1 MLVYQGGTYDQPSN
15 PGYSFLYNFFSDLGL
30 TVAYSREPNTLS
42 WLIFTFAVSIIGLGL
57 VIFYFAWI
65 DLFRENSQLFMFS
78 RIGSVFG
85 IVSGLAFIGVA
96 FTPAD
101 LLLDP
106 HILFVRI
113 GFLGTFIA
121 AFFYFYCIIKHD
133 NYPRRYAHSLAIFTV
148 IVFIYL
154 ILLFFGPSAET
165 SEGLFIQVTGQKLI
179 VYIMAISYSI
189 QGYGAYKIH

>member
-1 MLVYQGGTYDQPSN
+1 
-15 PGYSFLYNFFSDLGL
+15 
-30 TVAYSREPNTLS
+30 
-42 WLIFTFAVSIIGLGL
+42 VSIIGLGL
-57 VIFYFAWI
+57 VIFFFAWI
-65 DLFRENSQLFMFS
+65 ELFRENSQLFMIS
-78 RIGSVFG
+78 RVGSVFG
-85 IVSGLAFIGVA
+85 ILSGLAFIGVA

-106 HILFVRI
+106 HILFVRL

-121 AFFYFYCIIKHD
+121 AIFYSYTMNKHN
-133 NYPRRYAHSLAIFTV
+133 NYPKRYAYSLALFTA

-154 ILLFFGPSAET
+154 ILLFFGPSVET
-165 SEGLFIQVTGQKLI
+165 SEGLLIQVTGQKLI